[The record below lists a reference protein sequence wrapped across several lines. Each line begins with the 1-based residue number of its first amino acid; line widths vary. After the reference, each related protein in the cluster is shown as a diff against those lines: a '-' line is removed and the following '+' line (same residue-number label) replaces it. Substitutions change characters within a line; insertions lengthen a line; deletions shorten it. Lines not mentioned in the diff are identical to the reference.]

1 MQPYGLRFGA
11 AATDKV
17 DCGAFGAI
25 GVPAAATWAVWFIP
39 TTQADA
45 GHRLVAKAT
54 MQMSY
59 ANASNNR
66 VVFEAPRATTF
77 TRALTEAANFPVN
90 WTTRLGAPVFMAGTM
105 DLSAGLP
112 KLYMGDLNT
121 PVSEPSAYVTQTLG
135 SGAGTDTTGNNLT
148 LCGIGSIPTIG
159 TALWAFVSI
168 AELTLAEIMRLKN
181 VMALNVVPRDFR
193 GYVSSWRL
201 GTNGTGLVIDESGRG
216 NHGTITGATLAS
228 NMTNLGRLGPGIR
241 PRVFDWYIGPSAP
254 GYLLVA
260 N

>member
-1 MQPYGLRFGA
+1 
-11 AATDKV
+11 
-17 DCGAFGAI
+17 
-25 GVPAAATWAVWFIP
+25 
-39 TTQADA
+39 
-45 GHRLVAKAT
+45 
-54 MQMSY
+54 
-59 ANASNNR
+59 
-66 VVFEAPRATTF
+66 
-77 TRALTEAANFPVN
+77 
-90 WTTRLGAPVFMAGTM
+90 
-105 DLSAGLP
+105 
-112 KLYMGDLNT
+112 
-121 PVSEPSAYVTQTLG
+121 
-135 SGAGTDTTGNNLT
+135 
-148 LCGIGSIPTIG
+148 
-159 TALWAFVSI
+159 VSI